1 MTTNNAFEYRARQA
15 KVARLL
21 AVVPCGRNRR
31 EIDATAAWLES
42 LTGAERAILATHAGV
57 HVPSAETWAALVRA
71 AFNRA
76 SMEEVA

>member
-1 MTTNNAFEYRARQA
+1 MSTNDFMYRARAA

-42 LTGAERAILATHAGV
+42 LTGAERALLAVHAGV
-57 HVPSAETWAALVRA
+57 HVPSDATWAQLVRA
-71 AFNRA
+71 AFNRT